1 MPDMF
6 VTMYRAQTNLQR
18 DTYLGGKHPTELDDA
33 AKMEYL
39 RTNFLALFNELN
51 EAMDETGWKPWATSN
66 HINYESYRSELVDAF
81 HFFLNLL
88 FTAGITPHEFFN
100 KFMEKN
106 DRNRQRQKEGYDG
119 VAGKCAG
126 CHRSFD
132 DSGVLCTKENLDAS
146 MGLVTPTYCDK
157 TKTYD
162 DLSGFK
168 MRLRNRLVLGPVL
181 TTRATEHPVIV
192 SPMDKG
198 ADPASVA

>member
-1 MPDMF
+1 MF

-39 RTNFLALFNELN
+39 RTNFLALFNEVN

-66 HINYESYRSELVDAF
+66 HINYEAYRSELVDAF

-106 DRNRQRQKEGYDG
+106 DRNRQRQVEGYDG
-119 VAGKCAG
+119 LKGKCPG
-126 CHRSFD
+126 CKRD
-132 DSGVLCTKENLDAS
+132 YLDAGV
-146 MGLVTPTYCDK
+146 MCNPENFDPAKGVVGPTYCDK

-162 DLSGFK
+162 DLSGYQE
-168 MRLRNRLVLGPVL
+168 RYRRHLVLAPTL
-181 TTRATEHPVIV
+181 KSPATELPIVHV